1 MDAKEVTFE
10 SFDLDPRCLSV
21 VAAQGITDP
30 MPIQAEAIPIVRTGR
45 DVIAIAQT
53 GTGKTLAFTLPLL
66 SRLAEGPLQKNMMLV
81 LTPTREL
88 AVQVHGVVELVGKAL
103 GIRSVCVYGGVGLE
117 KQANALRQG
126 RAVIVATPGRLLDHI
141 GRGNIR
147 FNHLLAL
154 VLDEADRM
162 LDMGFLPDIWRIL
175 RRLPSDRQTIMCSAT
190 FPDEIARLAGRML
203 HDPERVA
210 VGAIAK
216 PVDTVRQLVYT
227 VQQSSKLGLLEEIL
241 REQQID
247 SALIFLRTKYRTDRV
262 TRSLRKAGFKAQCIH
277 GDRSQSQREQAL
289 EGFRNGRYRLL
300 IATDVAARGLD
311 IEGISH
317 VVNYDIPQNS
327 DDYIHRIGRTARA
340 SAEGDAITFACPD
353 EHLSL
358 EAIERALGRNLP
370 RAEWSGAV
378 PVLSL
383 YTPPGMKTKGL
394 RRNRRGRS
402 LLRRRR

>member
-1 MDAKEVTFE
+1 M
-10 SFDLDPRCLSV
+10 L
-21 VAAQGITDP
+21 AAQSITEP
-30 MPIQAEAIPIVRTGR
+30 MPIQAEAIPVVLTGR
-45 DVIAIAQT
+45 DVVAIAQT

-66 SRLAEGPLQKNMMLV
+66 TRLAEGPLHRNMMLV

-88 AVQVHGVVELVGKAL
+88 AVQVNGVVELVGKAL
-103 GIRSVCVYGGVGLE
+103 GIRSVCIYGGVGLD
-117 KQANALRQG
+117 KQAQALRRG
-126 RAVIVATPGRLLDHI
+126 RQVIVATPGRLLDHI

-147 FNHLLAL
+147 FNNLLAL

-203 HDPERVA
+203 HEPERVA
-210 VGAIAK
+210 VGAVAK
-216 PVDTVRQLVYT
+216 PVDTVRQLIYT
-227 VQQSSKLGLLEEIL
+227 VQQSTKLGLLEEIL
-241 REQQID
+241 REQDID
-247 SALIFLRTKYRTDRV
+247 SALVFLRTKYRTDRV
-262 TRSLRKAGFKAQCIH
+262 TRSLRKAGFQAQCIH

-289 EGFRNGRYRLL
+289 AGFRSGRYKLL

-317 VVNYDIPQNS
+317 VINYDIPQNP

-340 SAEGDAITFACPD
+340 TAEGDAITFVCPD
-353 EHLSL
+353 EHLPL
-358 EAIERALGRNLP
+358 EAIERALGRNIP
-370 RAEWSGAV
+370 RAEWQGAV

-383 YTPPGMKTKGL
+383 YTSPEKRTKGL
-394 RRNRRGRS
+394 RRNRRRKG
-402 LLRRRR
+402 LLRRR